1 MAGTCF
7 VCKSSLESPDKVVS
21 LNHNPSSNAFGFNFE
36 PLVCHRHCFICSVCS
51 ATLDEKCDS
60 CGVSIDHRLYCK
72 THFESSQEDD
82 ALIQALKS
90 FKARSLALKSA
101 FEEESVV
108 SDFQEESS
116 LDGSVCACSEPKYVQ
131 RVRGYYSE

>member
-51 ATLDEKCDS
+51 AKLDEKCDS

-116 LDGSVCACSEPKYVQ
+116 LDGSVCACS
-131 RVRGYYSE
+131 